1 MYKEISYGNFY
12 NIPVPVYYKENDDNA
27 TLAELPTDTVPAI
40 VIVNKQNDFHCR
52 MLDSNGN
59 WNKM

>member
-1 MYKEISYGNFY
+1 MFLLISYGNHY
-12 NIPVPVYYKENDDNA
+12 NIPVPVFYEENDDNT
-27 TLAELPTDTVPAI
+27 TLAALPTDTVPAI
-40 VIVNKQNDFHCR
+40 VIVNKQDDFHCR

>member
-12 NIPVPVYYKENDDNA
+12 NIPVPVFYVENDDNT
-27 TLAELPTDTVPAI
+27 TLAGLPTDTVPSI
-40 VIVNKQNDFHCR
+40 VIVNKTGDVHCR
-52 MLDSNGN
+52 MLDSQGN

>member
-12 NIPVPVYYKENDDNA
+12 NIPVPVFYTENDDS
-27 TLAELPTDTVPAI
+27 TSLAALPTDTVPSI
-40 VIVNKQNDFHCR
+40 VIVNKANDFHCR